1 MSIYRQFWLAIV
13 TCMLLAFGGSL
24 IASILSARAYLESQ
38 LSIKNSD
45 NAAALALSMSQSNP
59 DPVMIELTVAAL
71 YDSGRYELVRFVD
84 PEGRTIAERAS
95 GHLDLDAPEWFA
107 RWLPIRAVPGQAQIS
122 KGWQQ
127 VGTLTLVSDSRL
139 AYGALWNN
147 VWQTTGAL
155 ALASLVGGFL
165 GSIILGRL
173 KAPLQ
178 AVIDQ
183 ATAIS
188 ERRFVTIDE
197 PAVPELKRL
206 ALAMNTTVGR
216 LRTVFEEEAARLE
229 ILCREAN
236 CDPLTGLTNR
246 RHFMARLRQALD
258 SEDAGEGTLLLIR
271 LADLAGINRRQGR
284 AATDDFLRHAGE
296 AIGKC
301 ATPENQGIA
310 ARLNGS
316 DFAIVLPAGRD
327 ARSAAH
333 ALLAT
338 LIEVGKPYVEG
349 ETIVWIGAGSFDR
362 LTDVE
367 TLLACVDAALAAA
380 EAGGMNA
387 VREAVVGAGD
397 HTPRTAEQWAQAI
410 TRAVNRK
417 WLRLVSFPVVD
428 AVGGL
433 SHIECPLR
441 LLLEE
446 DGEWLA
452 AGRFL
457 PLAER
462 LRLTPA
468 LDLAAVA
475 LGLRELTAR
484 PDLPGLAI
492 NLSASSVAEASFRQ
506 RLLNLLGAHTK
517 EAPRLWLEV
526 AENGALRHLATFREL
541 SRALQAAGCRI
552 GLEHFGHQ
560 FSQIG
565 LLHDLGL
572 DYLKVDASFVR
583 GLDSN
588 RGNAAFLEGLCGI
601 AHGIGLQVLAEGVA
615 TRAEWLVL
623 EELGFDGVT
632 GPAVSASR
640 TNGTPL

>member
-1 MSIYRQFWLAIV
+1 MYRQFWLAII

-24 IASILSARAYLESQ
+24 IASMLSARAYLESQ

-45 NAAALALSMSQSNP
+45 NAAALALSMSQSHP
-59 DPVMIELTVAAL
+59 DAVMIELTVTAL
-71 YDSGRYELVRFVD
+71 FDTGHYELVRVVD

-95 GHLDLDAPEWFA
+95 WPLDLDAPEWFA

-127 VGTLTLVSDSRL
+127 VGTLTLASDSRL

-147 VWQTTGAL
+147 VWQTTAAL
-155 ALASLVGGFL
+155 ALASLVGGLL

-197 PAVPELKRL
+197 PAVPELRRL

-216 LRTVFEEEAARLE
+216 LRTIFEEEAARLE
-229 ILCREAN
+229 IMRREAN
-236 CDPLTGLTNR
+236 CDPLTGLANR
-246 RHFMARLRQALD
+246 GHFMARLRQALD
-258 SEDAGEGTLLLIR
+258 AEDAGEGTLLLIR
-271 LADLAGINRRQGR
+271 LAGLAGINRRLGR
-284 AATDDFLRHAGE
+284 AATDAFLRQAAE
-296 AIGKC
+296 SIGTF
-301 ATPENQGIA
+301 ANPDSQGIA
-310 ARLNGS
+310 ARLNGA
-316 DFAIVLPAGRD
+316 DFAIALPAGRD
-327 ARSAAH
+327 ARAAAH
-333 ALLAT
+333 ALLAA
-338 LIEVGKPYVEG
+338 LIEAGKPYVEG
-349 ETIVWIGAGSFDR
+349 ETIVSIGLGSYCR
-362 LTDVE
+362 PTDIE
-367 TLLACVDAALAAA
+367 TVLARVDAALAAA
-380 EAGGMNA
+380 EAEGVNA
-387 VREAVVGAGD
+387 IREAVIAAGD
-397 HTPRTAEQWAQAI
+397 RSPRTAEQWAEAI
-410 TRAVNRK
+410 TRAVDRK

-428 AVGGL
+428 VAGRL
-433 SHIECPLR
+433 SHRECPLR
-441 LLLEE
+441 LLAEE

-492 NLSASSVAEASFRQ
+492 NLSASSVADASFRQ
-506 RLLNLLGAHTK
+506 RLLGMLGAHAN
-517 EAPRLWLEV
+517 EARRLWLEV
-526 AENGALRHLATFREL
+526 AENGALRHVATFGEL
-541 SRALQAAGCRI
+541 SRGLKAAGCRI

-588 RGNAAFLEGLCGI
+588 RGNAAFLEGLSGI

-615 TRAEWLVL
+615 TRAEWLALV
-623 EELGFDGVT
+623 ELGFDGVT

-640 TNGTPL
+640 TNGMPE

>member
-1 MSIYRQFWLAIV
+1 MSMYRQFWLAII

-24 IASILSARAYLESQ
+24 IASMLSARAYLESQ

-59 DPVMIELTVAAL
+59 DAVMIELTVAAL
-71 YDSGRYELVRFVD
+71 FDSGHYELVRVVD

-95 GHLDLDAPEWFA
+95 GPLDLDAPKWFA
-107 RWLPIRAVPGQAQIS
+107 RWLPIRPVPGQAQIS

-127 VGTLTLVSDSRL
+127 VGTLTLISDSRL

-188 ERRFVTIDE
+188 ERRFVTIAE
-197 PAVPELKRL
+197 PTVPELRRL
-206 ALAMNTTVGR
+206 ALAMNSTVGR
-216 LRTVFEEEAARLE
+216 LRTIFEEEAARLE
-229 ILCREAN
+229 ILRREAN
-236 CDPLTGLTNR
+236 CDPLTGLANR
-246 RHFMARLRQALD
+246 GHFMARLRQALD
-258 SEDAGEGTLLLIR
+258 AEDAGEGTLLLIR
-271 LADLAGINRRQGR
+271 LADLAGINRRLGR
-284 AATDDFLRHAGE
+284 AATDVFLRQAAE
-296 AIGKC
+296 VIGTF
-301 ATPENQGIA
+301 ANPDSQGIA
-310 ARLNGS
+310 ARLNGA
-316 DFAIVLPAGRD
+316 DFSIVLAAGRD
-327 ARSAAH
+327 AHTAAH
-333 ALLAT
+333 GLLAA
-338 LIEVGKPYVEG
+338 LIEAGKPYVEG
-349 ETIVWIGAGSFDR
+349 ETIVSIGLGSYCR
-362 LTDVE
+362 PTDLE
-367 TLLACVDAALAAA
+367 TLLARVDAALAAA
-380 EAGGMNA
+380 EAEGVNA
-387 VREAVVGAGD
+387 IREAVIAAGD
-397 HTPRTAEQWAQAI
+397 HGPRTAEQWAQAI
-410 TRAVNRK
+410 TRAVDRK

-428 AVGGL
+428 AAGGL
-433 SHIECPLR
+433 SHRECPLR
-441 LLLEE
+441 LLAEE
-446 DGEWLA
+446 NGEWLA

-475 LGLRELTAR
+475 LGLQELTAR
-484 PDLPGLAI
+484 ADLPGLAI
-492 NLSASSVAEASFRQ
+492 NLSASSVADASFRQ
-506 RLLNLLGAHTK
+506 RLLNLLGAH
-517 EAPRLWLEV
+517 ANAARRLWLEV
-526 AENGALRHLATFREL
+526 AENGALRHLAAFREL
-541 SRALQAAGCRI
+541 SRGLKAAGCRI

-572 DYLKVDASFVR
+572 DYLKVDASFIR

-588 RGNAAFLEGLCGI
+588 RGNAAFLEGLSGI

-615 TRAEWLVL
+615 TRAEWLALV
-623 EELGFDGVT
+623 ELGFDGVT
-632 GPAVSASR
+632 GPAVSLSR
-640 TNGTPL
+640 TNGSAE